1 MCRVKRVQDG
11 IDEVVFEQVVG
22 EYLPAVHPG
31 GFAVFLVDEPF
42 QFLDVFAMDLQHLV
56 EAVDCELLL
65 VAIVFFFLV
74 RLVYVVLDSVVLEHV
89 LVCLELGP
97 EGGVRDDC
105 RRDGDERVH
114 DAEGLADKARF
125 LIEREQAPWPR
136 EKSRGRKRESD
147 DDSRDEEQDARL
159 HNFVEKGVFI
169 ASFFHL
175 AHKIE

>member
-31 GFAVFLVDEPF
+31 DASVALDDEPF
-42 QFLDVFAMDLQHLV
+42 QLLDVIAVDLQHLV
-56 EAVDCELLL
+56 EAVDCELFL
-65 VAIVFFFLV
+65 VAVVFFFLFRQV
-74 RLVYVVLDSVVLEHV
+74 CFVLDSVVLEHV

-114 DAEGLADKARF
+114 DAEGLADIAR
-125 LIEREQAPWPR
+125 LYVEREQAPWPR
-136 EKSRGRKRESD
+136 EKSRGQKR
-147 DDSRDEEQDARL
+147 
-159 HNFVEKGVFI
+159 
-169 ASFFHL
+169 
-175 AHKIE
+175 